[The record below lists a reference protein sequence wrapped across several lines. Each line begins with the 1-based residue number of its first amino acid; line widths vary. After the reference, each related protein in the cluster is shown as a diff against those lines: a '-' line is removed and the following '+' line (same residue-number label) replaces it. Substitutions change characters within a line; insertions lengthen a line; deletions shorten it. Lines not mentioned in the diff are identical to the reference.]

1 MSLAPIILF
10 AYNRPWHTRQTVE
23 ALQKNELAAESD
35 LFIFA
40 DGPKSDATEE
50 CIAKIA
56 EVRKYIHTIEGF
68 KSITIEESPENNG
81 LANSVI
87 AGVTKIINQF
97 GKVIVV
103 EDDIVTH
110 PFFLRFMNDALDYY
124 IKNKFIF
131 AISATMERFDIPDT
145 YKDDVFLTYRFGSWG
160 WASWVDRWNKTDWN
174 IQHYNFSKKNIKR
187 LCQGGDDLWPML
199 QAQRN
204 GNIDSW
210 AIRFGYNMAIQNKI
224 CLRPV
229 KSLVSNIGMD
239 GSGIHCGNNAVPLLP
254 VFDNPKYNLKFQP
267 GLLINKTITQN
278 IQSVFR
284 RKNGKNKITNWTKN
298 TLKKALLHFKIL
310 KTKK

>member
-10 AYNRPWHTRQTVE
+10 VYNRPWHTQQTVE

-110 PFFLRFMNDALDYY
+110 PFFLRFMNDALTAFAN
-124 IKNKFIF
+124 NKQIF
-131 AISATMERFDIPDT
+131 TAGGYHYNFKIPFWYREKT
-145 YKDDVFLTYRFGSWG
+145 YLLPRVASWG
-160 WASWVDRWNKTDWN
+160 WATWADRWNLADWN
-174 IQHYNFSKKNIKR
+174 ADHYASVINNQNEMERLSIGGKDLPEMLKKK
-187 LCQGGDDLWPML
+187 LSGD
-199 QAQRN
+199 
-204 GNIDSW
+204 IDSW
-210 AIRFGYNMAIQNKI
+210 AILWNYCMFTHNSY
-224 CLRPV
+224 CLQPTR
-229 KSLVSNIGMD
+229 SLTTNTG
-239 GSGIHCGNNAVPLLP
+239 
-254 VFDNPKYNLKFQP
+254 FDNSGTNCGSTASSHSLPNYDGKYNFDFCQIKPNAIIIRRFNKMIDNKPFLLKR
-267 GLLINKTITQN
+267 IIH
-278 IQSVFR
+278 S
-284 RKNGKNKITNWTKN
+284 
-298 TLKKALLHFKIL
+298 LKKIIVR
-310 KTKK
+310 